1 MTDRELLE
9 CLTDRPCTV
18 CKFHTDAGCER
29 WSCVFE
35 ECRLHTNKNKC
46 ELYVQQDKKGE

>member
-1 MTDRELLE
+1 MTDRQLLE

-29 WSCVFE
+29 WACVFE
-35 ECRLHTNKNKC
+35 EEPDDAENKR
-46 ELYVQQDKKGE
+46 EVSE